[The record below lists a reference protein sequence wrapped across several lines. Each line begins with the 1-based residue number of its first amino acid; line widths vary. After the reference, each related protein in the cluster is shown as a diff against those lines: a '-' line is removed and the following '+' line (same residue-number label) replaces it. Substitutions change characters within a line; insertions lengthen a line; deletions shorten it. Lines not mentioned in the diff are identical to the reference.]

1 MSRKDNEVRVTPSV
15 FDRLLDFE
23 PRMSTEAPKSRSKS
37 MSELKLA
44 VRRDLEWLLNSRNYQ
59 TNLDEKL
66 EEVPKSVIAYGLP
79 DFTGISVRNHKEMKD
94 LAEGLAKAITHFEP
108 RFLDLKVNLEPVDNT
123 ERVLKFRIEAY
134 LNVEP
139 APEPITFDTILEL
152 GSGDFQV
159 KER

>member
-1 MSRKDNEVRVTPSV
+1 MSRKDNDVRVTPSV

-23 PRMSTEAPKSRSKS
+23 PRKSAEAPKSRSKS

-44 VRRDLEWLLNSRNYQ
+44 VRRDLEWLLNTRNYQ
-59 TNLDEKL
+59 TDLDEKL

-79 DFTGISVRNHKEMKD
+79 DFTGVSVRNHREMKN
-94 LAEGLAKAITHFEP
+94 LAKGLEKAIKHYEP
-108 RFLDLKVNLEPVDNT
+108 RFLDLKVKLEPIDNT
-123 ERVLKFRIEAY
+123 ERILKFRIEAY

-139 APEPITFDTILEL
+139 APEPIAFDTVLEL

-159 KER
+159 KEK